1 MSSADVTPEMLKL
14 SRVIK
19 VNVFFVVLVYFFN
32 LDLFESSAAILE
44 KGLLHRYNTAVCYM

>member
-14 SRVIK
+14 CRVIK